1 MWKTIGCERRMK
13 CTRVWV
19 VVVAVVVVD
28 VVLWTNNCVS
38 GTKVLVQCVG
48 TVLVQCVGTVLLQ
61 CWHSCC
67 GVDGIH
73 TELCS
78 FFLFQL
84 NTGEAMLA
92 IMSKYDDDD
101 DVDDT
106 LDSMTSSLRMR
117 SDISAYS
124 DEEEEQDGAEEDI
137 EILEVSVVNGV
148 RTGVVRNAEG
158 KKVQVLMPNMNRS
171 AKISANSRGRG
182 RKRGGGGGVDTRKCF
197 NCGESGHLSNEC
209 PKPRMTGSELGKIK
223 KAKKEQKGKGEAGG
237 GGGKKTNKSKGVSGG
252 GSGNAKGTKASN
264 ERQRKRNEKNK
275 SSRANHNRKKG
286 ALKKA
291 GKGM

>member
-1 MWKTIGCERRMK
+1 
-13 CTRVWV
+13 
-19 VVVAVVVVD
+19 
-28 VVLWTNNCVS
+28 
-38 GTKVLVQCVG
+38 
-48 TVLVQCVGTVLLQ
+48 
-61 CWHSCC
+61 
-67 GVDGIH
+67 
-73 TELCS
+73 
-78 FFLFQL
+78 LFQL

-197 NCGESGHLSNEC
+197 NCG
-209 PKPRMTGSELGKIK
+209 
-223 KAKKEQKGKGEAGG
+223 
-237 GGGKKTNKSKGVSGG
+237 
-252 GSGNAKGTKASN
+252 
-264 ERQRKRNEKNK
+264 
-275 SSRANHNRKKG
+275 
-286 ALKKA
+286 
-291 GKGM
+291 